1 MGQSI
6 GEPIDDTIGDSK
18 NQQEQ
23 SPIQLQLPIAG
34 VHLPIA
40 EELSEEEYYSES
52 ASSEEQE
59 AQESFTPDHTI

>member
-1 MGQSI
+1 
-6 GEPIDDTIGDSK
+6 
-18 NQQEQ
+18 
-23 SPIQLQLPIAG
+23 